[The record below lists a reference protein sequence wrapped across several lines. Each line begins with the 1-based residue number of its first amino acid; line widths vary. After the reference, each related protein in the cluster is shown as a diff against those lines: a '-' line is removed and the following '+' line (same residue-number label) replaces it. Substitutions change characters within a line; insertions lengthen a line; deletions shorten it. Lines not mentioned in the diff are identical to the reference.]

1 MYIVEEFAIDTFLI
15 LNEENL
21 KELGFKM
28 VARKILLMWIEQQ
41 KRCSISLTGSTSVL
55 SGSVSLIAMP
65 NNIIL
70 PVATTDVALTS
81 VHVDQQPSPNT
92 LV

>member
-1 MYIVEEFAIDTFLI
+1 M
-15 LNEENL
+15 LNEKNL

-28 VARKILLMWIEQQ
+28 AARKILLMWIQQQ
-41 KRCSISLTGSTSVL
+41 KRCSISLTGSTLAS
-55 SGSVSLIAMP
+55 SGSVSLTAMP
-65 NNIIL
+65 NNIKL

-81 VHVDQQPSPNT
+81 EQIDQQSSPNT

>member
-1 MYIVEEFAIDTFLI
+1 M

-28 VARKILLMWIEQQ
+28 AARKILLMWIEQQ
-41 KRCSISLTGSTSVL
+41 KRCSISSTSTS
-55 SGSVSLIAMP
+55 SGSVSLAAMP

-81 VHVDQQPSPNT
+81 VHVDQQPSPYT

>member
-1 MYIVEEFAIDTFLI
+1 M

-21 KELGFKM
+21 KKLGFKM
-28 VARKILLMWIEQQ
+28 AARKILLMWIEQQ
-41 KRCSISLTGSTSVL
+41 KRCSISSTGSTSVS
-55 SGSVSLIAMP
+55 SGSVSLVAIP

-70 PVATTDVALTS
+70 PVAATDVALTS

-92 LV
+92 